1 MARRDKRITIEG
13 DGRDGGKLFVITE
26 MPATAAEKW
35 AIRAFLAMGQSGV
48 EIPDD
53 LAKAGLIGVA
63 SMGMRA
69 ILGMPWALVEPL
81 LDEMWACVAYIP
93 DPARPATVITGHML
107 DTQIEDVGTRLMLRQ
122 EVLDLHL
129 GFSLADVTSKFRLA
143 MTATTA
149 EDDTSGSLTSPP
161 SSAQ

>member
-1 MARRDKRITIEG
+1 MARREKQITIEG
-13 DGRDGGKLFVITE
+13 EGRDKGKAFVITE

-53 LAKAGLIGVA
+53 LAQAGLMGVA
-63 SMGMRA
+63 SMGVRA
-69 ILGMPWALVEPL
+69 LLGMPWALVEPL
-81 LDEMWACVAYIP
+81 LDEMWACIAYIP
-93 DPARPATVITGHML
+93 DPGRPGTTITGHLL
-107 DTQIEDVGTRLMLRQ
+107 DTQIEDVSTRLLLRQ

-129 GFSLADVTSKFRLA
+129 GFSLAEITSKFRLA
-143 MTATTA
+143 MTAGMT
-149 EDDTSGSLTSPP
+149 DDTSDTSTSPP